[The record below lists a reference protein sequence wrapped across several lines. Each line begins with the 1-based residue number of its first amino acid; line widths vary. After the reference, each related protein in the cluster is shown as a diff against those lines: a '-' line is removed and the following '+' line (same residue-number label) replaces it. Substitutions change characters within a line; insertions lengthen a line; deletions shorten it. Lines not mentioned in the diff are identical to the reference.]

1 MTIAIPLL
9 DFDGK
14 KIKNLPLMHEINKKI
29 KFIIKEFKDNNL
41 NFQPYEDHFLV

>member
-1 MTIAIPLL
+1 
-9 DFDGK
+9 
-14 KIKNLPLMHEINKKI
+14 MHEINKKI